1 MANPLRARALAFPAV
16 LLLAAPAAAQPPLI
30 EVARAEAERR
40 ASISE
45 KSEFYT
51 NDDLTG
57 GPRLTTG
64 AAPRPEPEAAAEAGA
79 SAAAPAAD
87 AAADEAA
94 GGARD
99 EAWWRGR
106 IAAARDARR
115 QAELLAAA
123 LQNRVDGLLA
133 ELASRDD
140 PFQRAGLERDRAD
153 ALSELQRMQDEVDR
167 LTDEIAAIREEARRV
182 GAPPGWLR

>member
-1 MANPLRARALAFPAV
+1 MENPLRAGALALSAV
-16 LLLAAPAAAQPPLI
+16 LLIAAPAAAQPPLI
-30 EVARAEAERR
+30 EIARAEAARR

-64 AAPRPEPEAAAEAGA
+64 AAPRPEPEAATEPGA
-79 SAAAPAAD
+79 SAGSAAAAE
-87 AAADEAA
+87 ADEAD
-94 GGARD
+94 GARD

-106 IAAARDARR
+106 ITAAREARR

-133 ELASRDD
+133 EHAARDD

-167 LTDEIAAIREEARRV
+167 LTDEIAAIREEARRA

>member
-1 MANPLRARALAFPAV
+1 MANPLRARALALPAV

-30 EVARAEAERR
+30 EVARAEAARR

-64 AAPRPEPEAAAEAGA
+64 AASRPEPEAAAEPDA
-79 SAAAPAAD
+79 SAAPAAD
-87 AAADEAA
+87 TAADEAA

-106 IAAARDARR
+106 IATARDARR

-133 ELASRDD
+133 ELAARDD

-153 ALSELQRMQDEVDR
+153 ALSELQRMQDEIDR
-167 LTDEIAAIREEARRV
+167 LTDEIAAIREEARRA

>member
-1 MANPLRARALAFPAV
+1 MENPLRAGALALSAV
-16 LLLAAPAAAQPPLI
+16 LLIAAPAAAQPPLI
-30 EVARAEAERR
+30 EVARAEAARR

-64 AAPRPEPEAAAEAGA
+64 AAPRPEPEAAAEPGA
-79 SAAAPAAD
+79 SAGSAAAAE
-87 AAADEAA
+87 ADEAA
-94 GGARD
+94 DGARD

-106 IAAARDARR
+106 ITAAREARR

-133 ELASRDD
+133 ELAARDD

-153 ALSELQRMQDEVDR
+153 ALAELQRMQDEVAR
-167 LTDEIAAIREEARRV
+167 LTDEIAAIREEARRA